1 MVLLLESTK
10 AVKLGAKVV
19 VSSVEKLAAVKAVE
33 LVAMWVDGW
42 VVD

>member
-19 VSSVEKLAAVKAVE
+19 VSSVEKLAAAKG
-33 LVAMWVDGW
+33 AMMD
-42 VVD
+42 VVLDKK